1 MADASRQDV
10 PTVPVPTVLIPTVL
24 GSDASFKG
32 EVTFDKSMSVHGR
45 FEGKITTAGTLH
57 VAREAM
63 MEVEVEAGQIV
74 VEGQVHGQLTAGE
87 RLELKQSARY
97 EGDVRASRMV
107 VEDGAVFNGHMSVG
121 PDAVKPPALPPHGS
135 RAGEPHPNAAYAD
148 RPHAAATPPAGNASP
163 LRGLHGPATPPMP
176 AALTR

>member
-10 PTVPVPTVLIPTVL
+10 PTVPVPTVL

-57 VAREAM
+57 VAREAK

-74 VEGQVHGQLTAGE
+74 VEGQVHGQLTAAE

-97 EGDVRASRMV
+97 EGDVHATRMV
-107 VEDGAVFNGHMSVG
+107 VEDGAVFIGHMSVG
-121 PDAVKPPALPPHGS
+121 PDAVKPHAPPAHGANANESPPSAQH
-135 RAGEPHPNAAYAD
+135 AD
-148 RPHAAATPPAGNASP
+148 RAHGGANAPGGNGP
-163 LRGLHGPATPPMP
+163 VLRGVHGPATPPMP